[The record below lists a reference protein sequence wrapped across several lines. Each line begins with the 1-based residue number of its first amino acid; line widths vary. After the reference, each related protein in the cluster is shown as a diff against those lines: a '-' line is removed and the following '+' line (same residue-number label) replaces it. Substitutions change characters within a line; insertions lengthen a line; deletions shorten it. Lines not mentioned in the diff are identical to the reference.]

1 MKIALTLTS
10 CSCNYW
16 AVSKTKYFSYN
27 KWFDMF
33 LNSIQ
38 TIFYV
43 NIDNFFVTLYFA
55 FKINLI
61 LNQAFY
67 E

>member
-1 MKIALTLTS
+1 MKIALTLT
-10 CSCNYW
+10 SCNYW
-16 AVSKTKYFSYN
+16 AVSKTKNFSYN

-33 LNSIQ
+33 LNNIK
-38 TIFYV
+38 TIFMR
-43 NIDNFFVTLYFA
+43 ILITFLSHFYFA

-61 LNQAFY
+61 LNQVFY